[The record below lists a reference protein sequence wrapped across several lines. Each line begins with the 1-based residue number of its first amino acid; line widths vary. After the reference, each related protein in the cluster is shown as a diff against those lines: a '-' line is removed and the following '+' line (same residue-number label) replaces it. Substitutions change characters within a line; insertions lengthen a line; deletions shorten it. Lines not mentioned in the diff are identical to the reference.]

1 MRLINFWLCFVV
13 LAACGA
19 GCQSGPTLRVT
30 AVQLGRS
37 LNADGTVGSFTA
49 TFKPAETVY
58 VSVLTAG
65 AGDATLS
72 VRWMYAGRIL
82 AEPKKQ
88 LSVKDVAATEFNLQ
102 SATGFP
108 PGQYTVE
115 VFMDGQPV
123 ETRKFTVE
131 TR

>member
-1 MRLINFWLCFVV
+1 
-13 LAACGA
+13 
-19 GCQSGPTLRVT
+19 
-30 AVQLGRS
+30 
-37 LNADGTVGSFTA
+37 
-49 TFKPAETVY
+49 
-58 VSVLTAG
+58 
-65 AGDATLS
+65 
-72 VRWMYAGRIL
+72 MYAGRIL

>member
-1 MRLINFWLCFVV
+1 MRLISSWLCVLV
-13 LAACGA
+13 LAAGVA
-19 GCQSGPTLRVT
+19 GCSGPTLRVT
-30 AVQLGRS
+30 SIQLGRS

-49 TFKPAETVY
+49 TFKPTETVY

-65 AGDATLS
+65 AGEATLS
-72 VRWMYAGRIL
+72 VRWMYAGRIIS
-82 AEPKKQ
+82 EPKKQ
-88 LSVKDVAATEFNLQ
+88 LSAKDVAATEFNLQ

-115 VFMDGQPV
+115 VFMDGQSV